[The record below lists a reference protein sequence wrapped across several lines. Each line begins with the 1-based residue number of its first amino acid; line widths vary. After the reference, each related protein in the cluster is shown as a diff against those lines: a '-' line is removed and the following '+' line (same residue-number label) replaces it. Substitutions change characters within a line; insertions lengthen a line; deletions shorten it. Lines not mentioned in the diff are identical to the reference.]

1 MVFVALLAVTGCGR
15 GDAPQ
20 AQVARKT
27 MVDFFA
33 IKVGQQSVQLQ
44 LAVSMDE
51 MQHGLM
57 ERRDLKP
64 DQGMIFIYEKPQQ
77 QSFWM
82 RNTPTPLDVGFFDA
96 TGELQEIYPM
106 YPFDETPV
114 RSRSKGLKFALEM
127 NQGWFAAHG
136 VKPGTKLDMKALAV
150 ALKERG
156 FDPTAY
162 VNAE

>member
-1 MVFVALLAVTGCGR
+1 MEQAVS
-15 GDAPQ
+15 
-20 AQVARKT
+20 KT
-27 MVDFFA
+27 IADFFA
-33 IKVGQQSVQLQ
+33 IKVGNQGVQMQ
-44 LAVSMDE
+44 LAVRMDE
-51 MQHGLM
+51 MQRGLM

-64 DQGMIFIYEKPQQ
+64 EQGMLFIYDKPQQ

-114 RSRSKGLKFALEM
+114 RSRSTSLKFALEM
-127 NQGWFAAHG
+127 SQGWFAAHG
-136 VKPGTKLDMKALAV
+136 VKPGAKLDMKALAT

-156 FDPTAY
+156 FDAAAY